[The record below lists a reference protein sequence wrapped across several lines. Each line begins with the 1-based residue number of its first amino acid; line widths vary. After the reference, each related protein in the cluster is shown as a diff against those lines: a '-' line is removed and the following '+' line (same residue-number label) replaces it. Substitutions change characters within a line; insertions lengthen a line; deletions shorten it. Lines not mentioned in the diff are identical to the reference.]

1 MPTLYFE
8 ADGAEPCPV
17 AFGGRSDVLVYFL
30 SLVFATRYGSQHE
43 LSRLALLLRGERKI
57 DMAPLSKFADR
68 NVEEEA
74 DVQDLERAWQD
85 AAPLAKTLHDIN
97 DALDSGD
104 ERIGAMIAESPDL
117 RARLGDLQRMAEWA
131 AERGHRVRL
140 TYDL

>member
-8 ADGAEPCPV
+8 VDGDGRCPV
-17 AFGGRSDVLVYFL
+17 EFGGPSDVLVYFL
-30 SLVFATRYGSQHE
+30 SLVFATRYGSQHD

-57 DMAPLSKFADR
+57 DMSPLSKFADR

-74 DVQDLERAWQD
+74 DAKDLERAWQE
-85 AAPLAKTLHDIN
+85 AAPLAKTLHDVN

-104 ERIGAMIAESPDL
+104 ERIAAMIAESPDL
-117 RARLGDLQRMAEWA
+117 RPRLGDLQRMAEWA
-131 AERGHRVRL
+131 AERPYRVRL

>member
-8 ADGAEPCPV
+8 VDGDEPCPV
-17 AFGGRSDVLVYFL
+17 EFGGPSGVLVYFL
-30 SLVFATRYGSQHE
+30 SLVFATRYGSQHD

-68 NVEEEA
+68 NVEEDA
-74 DVQDLERAWQD
+74 DAKDLERAWQD
-85 AAPLAKTLHDIN
+85 AAPLAKTLHGVN

-104 ERIGAMIAESPDL
+104 ERIEAMIRESPDL

-131 AERGHRVRL
+131 AERQVRVRL

>member
-8 ADGAEPCPV
+8 VDGAEPCPV
-17 AFGGRSDVLVYFL
+17 EFSAASDVLVYFL
-30 SLVFATRYGSQHE
+30 SFVFATRYGSQHD

-74 DVQDLERAWQD
+74 DAKDLEGAWQD
-85 AAPLAKTLHDIN
+85 PAPLATTLHDVN
-97 DALDSGD
+97 EALSAGD
-104 ERIGAMIAESPDL
+104 ERIEAMIAESPDL
-117 RARLGDLQRMAEWA
+117 RARLVDLQRMAEWA
-131 AERGHRVRL
+131 ARRGSRVRL